1 MLGDEN
7 MQNEFMTDNCKKERS
22 GNRYLLFL
30 YDVLA
35 FLGVLYVLYEIRP
48 GSIESEGK
56 VLLFADYLLVSILP
70 FVCIFGF
77 RFLFRV
83 YRQILRYGNMDAL
96 ARLLGGVDM
105 ESEEPGAVIMPFG
118 RRRSEIIEPINDI
131 QRVTR
136 QFFMHGDVVKIEQM
150 NSGYIVY

>member
-96 ARLLGGVDM
+96 ARLLA
-105 ESEEPGAVIMPFG
+105 EWTWN
-118 RRRSEIIEPINDI
+118 RRSPVPSSCLLGGADLRSLSPSMIFS
-131 QRVTR
+131 V
-136 QFFMHGDVVKIEQM
+136 
-150 NSGYIVY
+150 